1 MKLGVFRNSII
12 YSVCNFI
19 HEHTLYS
26 QVTSSCTS
34 VYVDGSET
42 RGALKAAIDVKYGS
56 CSGSEQF
63 TFWMPKIPLHIELG
77 DSKLSQI
84 KSWRVPSDPSIS
96 SDKDM
101 FHANQ
106 SPTPALDYFT
116 RKKRS
121 KDIKGSAKHKFSSQ
135 HSDVCS
141 PRYQQTTIKVFA
153 EFLAEDPDSGRK
165 EYFPSRGTQ
174 LDVTELLVKRS
185 LRITNSRIAMLR
197 GDIVQGRAPGKTD
210 LKVKLYISLF
220 PWVVLYFD

>member
-1 MKLGVFRNSII
+1 MSTI
-12 YSVCNFI
+12 YNLPF
-19 HEHTLYS
+19 

-56 CSGSEQF
+56 FSGTEQF
-63 TFWMPKIPLHIELG
+63 TVWMPKIPLHIELG

-84 KSWRVPSDPSIS
+84 KSWRIPSDSAIS
-96 SDKDM
+96 SKKDI
-101 FHANQ
+101 FQTDH
-106 SPTPALDYFT
+106 SPTPTLDFFT
-116 RKKRS
+116 RRKRS
-121 KDIKGSAKHKFSSQ
+121 KEIKDSAKQKFSSQ

-185 LRITNSRIAMLR
+185 LRISNSRIAMLR

-210 LKVKLYISLF
+210 LKVELEISLIF
-220 PWVVLYFD
+220 MGWLEFR